1 MEPIPDRLIVLT
13 FDDGKKSNATFVA
26 PLLRRH
32 GFGATFFI
40 TEGLEFS
47 DKSRY
52 MDWDEI
58 KGLHDAGFEIGNH
71 HGNHV
76 DVTTQSRE
84 EFIRDLEQVERSC
97 AARGIDVPTTYGYPG
112 GHHDLG
118 RGGSAGRQGVPV
130 RPQGDLAGASR
141 PRRRRLRARLRARR
155 RSPVAGTVCRGER
168 RVPGSWP
175 TCAPRRHAPAPG
187 KWRCSPSTGCPTT
200 IPGAIPTRA
209 CSRDSC
215 PGSRPTITR

>member
-40 TEGLEFS
+40 TEGLEFA

-52 MDWDEI
+52 LDWDEI

-97 AARGIDVPTTYGYPG
+97 VAHGIDVPTTYGYPG
-112 GHHDLG
+112 GHHDL
-118 RGGSAGRQGVPV
+118 AAVEA
-130 RPQGDLAGASR
+130 LAAKGYR
-141 PRRRRLRARLRARR
+141 FARR
-155 RSPVAGTVCRGER
+155 GIYPER
-168 RVPGSWP
+168 PDHIDGAFGAP
-175 TCAPRRHAPAPG
+175 TSRLSTI
-187 KWRCSPSTGCPTT
+187 RC
-200 IPGAIPTRA
+200 
-209 CSRDSC
+209 
-215 PGSRPTITR
+215 